1 MDSSSRSLEAVRK
14 MFPTSATLIFRV
26 DPWTMPAAHAT
37 ETADDGDSSDSSDG
51 SDDSSGAPDPRDGS
65 GPSAPHGAHSNRKR
79 PGECSGSLLAD
90 RAPTGRGLLL
100 PPLRLEAVRL
110 HPCEARPLPV
120 AFSIA
125 AHHHRLT
132 AVFEALLPAAKLSTP
147 SLVSFLALPAPI
159 GETYQLP
166 VLPGGALQR
175 SYVGD
180 PVHQALCKPEVLQ
193 AAVQGVTKRRALLQ
207 IPDGPTHSP
216 EAHSRCTWGSGAAA
230 YAHHTSA
237 MGFRSGSRGTCKV
250 GFPDFGSRCCA

>member
-1 MDSSSRSLEAVRK
+1 MGTALTVQMDLMILAEPRTHGMDLVLLRPMAHTPIGSVRA
-14 MFPTSATLIFRV
+14 SA
-26 DPWTMPAAHAT
+26 
-37 ETADDGDSSDSSDG
+37 
-51 SDDSSGAPDPRDGS
+51 RDL
-65 GPSAPHGAHSNRKR
+65 
-79 PGECSGSLLAD
+79 LLAD

-180 PVHQALCKPEVLQ
+180 PVPSGV
-193 AAVQGVTKRRALLQ
+193 VQTRGPTGSSTGCYQEESLA
-207 IPDGPTHSP
+207 PDSRWATHSP